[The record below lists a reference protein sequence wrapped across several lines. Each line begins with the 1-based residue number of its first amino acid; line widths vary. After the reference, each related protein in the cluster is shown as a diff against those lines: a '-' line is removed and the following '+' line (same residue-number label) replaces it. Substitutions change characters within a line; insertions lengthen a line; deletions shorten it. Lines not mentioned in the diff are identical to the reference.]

1 MLIQD
6 GRVIDVAKPSGP
18 IIIIRHESVYK
29 EDLFIF
35 HLPTLVTLIWEGKNH
50 FTISK
55 CSKYYINIDNFL
67 HITSVCEVK
76 DCFVLYLIHLEED
89 TIVEK

>member
-6 GRVIDVAKPSGP
+6 GIVIDVAKPSGP
-18 IIIIRHESVYK
+18 IIIILHESVYK
-29 EDLFIF
+29 EGLFIF
-35 HLPTLVTLIWEGKNH
+35 HLPTLVTLFVREKII

-67 HITSVCEVK
+67 HITSVFEVK
-76 DCFVLYLIHLEED
+76 DCFVLY
-89 TIVEK
+89 